1 MVRWWHLAALL
12 ALVGPA
18 NAADLS
24 LQRIMLSS
32 GGVGYFEYEATVD
45 GNATLSLDVP
55 LDQVD
60 DILKSLVVYDDS
72 GTAGEVTLPGR
83 EPLTQSFVDLP
94 FGQAALDSLPALLNA
109 LQGAEV
115 RVTGAKPMNGHLLRV
130 VEETSR
136 GADGLAISRNRVT
149 LVTDAGIEQ
158 VILEDAGSIAFADPE
173 LQKKVATALSRL
185 AFHRSDGRRQLTIES
200 HGSGKRVIRVGY
212 VVGVPLW
219 KASYRLSLPADP
231 HADHARLQGWAILEN
246 FSGQDWHDV
255 SLTLLSGNPITFRQA
270 LFESYYVQRPSVP
283 VEVAGH
289 VLPKLDE
296 GGIGGALGA
305 RDAASASPA
314 PQQKALALARSVAE
328 AAPAPSPRAP
338 PPPANAPAHVE
349 AAETVEN
356 VTQTVFNLPY
366 KVSVAAG
373 QSLVLPIL
381 DRELPAQR
389 IDLYQSSADQRHPLA
404 AIALANDG
412 ETGLPPGVLT
422 LYEQTT
428 AGGAATY
435 LGDARFAAFPP
446 SERRMLSSAVDAKVT
461 VDRSSEEQQAIVKAA
476 IAQGVMR
483 LTRLARQITTYRI
496 KTAGDG
502 EHRLLIEH
510 PRLAGWSLATPDPTH
525 VELSADAYRI
535 PVTLTGSKQN
545 NVVVTMERPLEETI
559 RLLDLADDRLGVFVA
574 SNELEPPV
582 KKALGELASRRQALG
597 RQNAELDK
605 LKEQRHQLVEDEKRL
620 RDNLAAVG
628 RDTALYKQ
636 TLDKLS
642 DTEATITNL
651 STATEKAA
659 TEIETARE
667 QLQAFVSA
675 LIL

>member
-1 MVRWWHLAALL
+1 MVRWWHVAAVF
-12 ALVGPA
+12 AGVGPA
-18 NAADLS
+18 NAGDLA
-24 LQRIMLSS
+24 LERIMLSS

-173 LQKKVATALSRL
+173 LQKKVVTALSRL
-185 AFHRSDGRRQLTIES
+185 ASYHSDGRRRLNIES
-200 HGSGKRVIRVGY
+200 HGSGKRVVRIGY
-212 VVGVPLW
+212 VVSVPLW
-219 KASYRLSLPADP
+219 KASYRLSLPTDP
-231 HADHARLQGWAILEN
+231 QADHARVQGWAILEN

-255 SLTLLSGNPITFRQA
+255 SLTLLSGNPVTFRQA
-270 LFESYYVQRPSVP
+270 LFESYYVRRPSVP
-283 VEVAGH
+283 VEVAGR
-289 VLPKLDE
+289 VLPRPDTGSIEVEL
-296 GGIGGALGA
+296 AA
-305 RDAASASPA
+305 RDAARPSPA
-314 PQQKALALARSVAE
+314 RQQKASGIAESATAAL
-328 AAPAPSPRAP
+328 AAPAPTPG
-338 PPPANAPAHVE
+338 APAQIE
-349 AAETVEN
+349 DAQAAES
-356 VTQTVFNLPY
+356 VTQTVFILPY
-366 KVSVAAG
+366 KVSVTAG

-381 DRELPAQR
+381 DRGLPATR
-389 IDLYQSSADQRHPLA
+389 IDLYQSSVDQHHPLA

-428 AGGAATY
+428 ADGATY
-435 LGDARFAAFPP
+435 LGDARLATFPP
-446 SERRMLSSAVDAKVT
+446 SEKRMLSYAVDAKVT
-461 VDRSSEEQQAIVKAA
+461 VDRSSEEQHAIVKAA

-483 LTRLARQITTYRI
+483 FTRLARQITTYRL
-496 KTAGDG
+496 KAASAG

-535 PVTLTGSKQN
+535 PVTLTGDKQG
-545 NVVVTMERPLEETI
+545 VIAVTMVRPLEETI
-559 RLLDLADDRLGVFVA
+559 RLLDLADDRLGVLVA
-574 SNELEPPV
+574 TNELEPPV
-582 KKALGELASRRQALG
+582 KKALGELASRRQALA

-605 LKEQRHQLVEDEKRL
+605 LKEQRRQLVEDEKRL
-620 RDNLAAVG
+620 RDNLTAVG
-628 RDTALYKQ
+628 HDTALYKQ
-636 TLDKLS
+636 TLDKLGE
-642 DTEATITNL
+642 TETTISTL
-651 STATEKAA
+651 STAIAKGTA
-659 TEIETARE
+659 EIETAKE
-667 QLQAFVSA
+667 QLQDFVST
-675 LIL
+675 LTL

>member
-1 MVRWWHLAALL
+1 MVRWWPAAIFF
-12 ALVGPA
+12 AMIGPA
-18 NAADLS
+18 NAADLQ

-45 GNATLSLDVP
+45 GNARLSLDVP

-60 DILKSLVVYDDS
+60 DILKSLAVYDDS
-72 GTAGEVTLPGR
+72 GSAGEITLPGR

-94 FGQAALDSLPALLNA
+94 FDRSALDSAPALLNS

-115 RVTGAKPMNGHLLRV
+115 RVTGAKPMSGRLLRV
-130 VEETSR
+130 VEETTR

-158 VILEDAGSIAFADPE
+158 FVLEDADSIAFVDPE

-185 AFHRSDGRRQLTIES
+185 SSHRSDGRRQLTLES
-200 HGSGKRVIRVGY
+200 HGVGKRVIRVGY

-296 GGIGGALGA
+296 GGVGGALEA

-338 PPPANAPAHVE
+338 PPPANAPARVE

-422 LYEQTT
+422 LYEQT
-428 AGGAATY
+428 AEGDATY
-435 LGDARFAAFPP
+435 VGDVRLAAFPP
-446 SERRMLSSAVDAKVT
+446 SEKRMLSYAVDAKVA

-476 IAQGVMR
+476 IARGVMR
-483 LTRLARQITTYRI
+483 LTRLARQITTYRV
-496 KTAGDG
+496 KTASDG

-510 PRLAGWSLATPDPTH
+510 PRLAGWSLAAPDPAH

-535 PVTLTGSKQN
+535 PVTLTGAKQS
-545 NVVVTMERPLEETI
+545 VIAVTLEHPLEETI
-559 RLLDLADDRLGVFVA
+559 RLIDLADDRLGVLVA
-574 SNELEPPV
+574 SNELDPSV
-582 KKALGELASRRQALG
+582 KKALGELAARRQALG

-605 LKEQRHQLVEDEKRL
+605 LKEQRRQLVEDEKRL
-620 RDNLAAVG
+620 RDNLNAVG
-628 RDTALYKQ
+628 HDTALYKQ
-636 TLDKLS
+636 TLDKLGE
-642 DTEATITNL
+642 TETAIGTL
-651 STATEKAA
+651 STDIGKGAVEA
-659 TEIETARE
+659 ETAKE
-667 QLQAFVSA
+667 QLQDFISA
-675 LIL
+675 LTL